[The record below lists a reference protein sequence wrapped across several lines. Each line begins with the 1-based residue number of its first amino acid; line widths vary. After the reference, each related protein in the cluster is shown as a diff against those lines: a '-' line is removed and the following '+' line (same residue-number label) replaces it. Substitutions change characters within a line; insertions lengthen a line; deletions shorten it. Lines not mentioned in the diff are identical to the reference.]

1 MPKGL
6 IVVTYEE
13 IKNQDKLNAY
23 LTVVPAK
30 AQKYGGQFFARGHHA
45 ALKENGKDRRTT
57 VSMFPA

>member
-6 IVVTYEE
+6 IAVTYEE

-30 AQKYGGQFFARGHHA
+30 AQKYGGQFVAHGHNA
-45 ALKENGKDRRTT
+45 ALKENGKDQRTT
-57 VSMFPA
+57 VSMLQA